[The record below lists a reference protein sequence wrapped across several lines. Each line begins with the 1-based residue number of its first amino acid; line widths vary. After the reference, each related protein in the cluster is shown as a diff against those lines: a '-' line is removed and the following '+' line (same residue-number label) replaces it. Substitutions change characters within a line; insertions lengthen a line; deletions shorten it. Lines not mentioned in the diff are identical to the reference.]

1 MAQESY
7 EPSKFDKFWYKMEDI
22 LIPIFVPIFALIGDA
37 AVIYTIY
44 YFFSVG
50 MPYAWLWTILLLGIT
65 VPILYIFNRGAI
77 EFIKNGF
84 RRKKKEEK

>member
-44 YFFSVG
+44 YFSSVG